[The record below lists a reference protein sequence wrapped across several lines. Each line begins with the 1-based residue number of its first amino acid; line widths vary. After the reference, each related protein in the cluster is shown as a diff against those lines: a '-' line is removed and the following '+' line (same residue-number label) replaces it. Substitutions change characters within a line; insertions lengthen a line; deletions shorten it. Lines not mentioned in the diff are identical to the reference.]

1 MGYKTTAETAPYTP
15 DEGGSDTSSQ
25 GSKRVPGGPMGHART
40 GSATGYS
47 HTNSEGTTRTIGK
60 GGRASYTPSGSVNE
74 HGYGRDGGKASFA
87 NPPSVQ
93 VGGSFEVGK
102 VPALPGTLRI
112 GDDKNVST
120 PVSGG

>member
-25 GSKRVPGGPMGHART
+25 GSKRVPGGPMGRASARRR
-40 GSATGYS
+40 GS
-47 HTNSEGTTRTIGK
+47 TRTIGK
-60 GGRASYTPSGSVNE
+60 GGRASYTPSGTVNE

-93 VGGSFEVGK
+93 VGGSFEVGV

-112 GDDKNVST
+112 GEDKNVST